1 MKKFLGLIPFSLI
14 CLFVFPQTTHAVPPP
29 DFLFNLGSSMAQ
41 VFSVGIIFLGAIF
54 SILYKFIKIKLQLI
68 KSKKILFIGISI
80 TGMILISLGSAYL
93 YGGYKQKTEYNKWLE
108 ESQKYAVLPE
118 EQEAYLKEKLLRE
131 DPDAKEEQTQEKN
144 EKLLREYEVDKLK
157 IGETSDKK
165 EEIKKQDGPFVSKID
180 KKLDDKNTK
189 FITEY
194 YKNIATGEYQKAY
207 DSSKKAV
214 NYETFKGWYINT
226 NKITIDNLVRID
238 EATSSLELTLY
249 EGNKYTRYGVL
260 MALKLK
266 DENPIQVASS
276 EVRILSEGTITEEKE
291 KPIISESM
299 QETPPQQMPPE
310 ETIPEN
316 KDDFFTQNENYNL
329 SITNSE
335 FSEITNSNRDDYI
348 VIDARENLEY
358 ENGYFPGSTHIRFA
372 DLQAGKWI
380 ELPTD
385 KYIFVL
391 CWSGIRGKEVAEFL
405 RTKDIVASYLENGAN
420 GWVEWGGTWIGDIK
434 FSEQYSEEKYK
445 KIFSTSEVEDEVSN
459 GTFLVDCREPWK
471 FENWHIEGSINI
483 PIMYTPTIDLAD
495 VFAQVPAN
503 STVITICDDYVNCFD
518 AKITAVEL
526 EERGHTFIGRYNKP
540 WEYE

>member
-1 MKKFLGLIPFSLI
+1 MKKFLGLIPFSLL
-14 CLFVFPQTTHAVPPP
+14 CLFALPQTTHAVPPP

-41 VFSVGIIFLGAIF
+41 AFSVAVIFLGAIF
-54 SILYKFIKIKLQLI
+54 SISYKFIKIKLQLI
-68 KSKKILFIGISI
+68 KSKKILFIAISTVGI
-80 TGMILISLGSAYL
+80 ILISFGSAYL
-93 YGGYKQKTEYNKWLE
+93 YGEYKQKSEYNNWME
-108 ESQKYAVLPE
+108 ESQKYATLPG

-131 DPDAKEEQTQEKN
+131 DSSTEEEYQAKN
-144 EKLLREYEVDKLK
+144 ENLLREYEVDKLK

-165 EEIKKQDGPFVSKID
+165 EEIQKQDGPFVSNID
-180 KKLDDKNTK
+180 KKLNDKNTK

-207 DSSKKAV
+207 DSSKKSV
-214 NYETFKGWYINT
+214 EYETFKGWYLNT
-226 NKITIDNLVRID
+226 TKITIDDLVRID
-238 EATSSLELTLY
+238 EETSSLELTLY

-276 EVRILSEGTITEEKE
+276 EVRILSEGTIAEKGEEK
-291 KPIISESM
+291 IASESN
-299 QETPPQQMPPE
+299 PE
-310 ETIPEN
+310 EGASEN
-316 KDDFFTQNENYNL
+316 KDDFFAQNENYNL
-329 SITNSE
+329 SITNFE
-335 FSEITNSNRDDYI
+335 FSKIINSNSSNYI
-348 VIDARENLEY
+348 VLDAREDLEY

-405 RTKDIVASYLENGAN
+405 RTKNIVASYLENGAN

-434 FSEQYSEEKYK
+434 FSEKYSEEKYK
-445 KIFSTSEVEDEVSN
+445 TIFSTSEIEDEVAN

-471 FENWHIEGSINI
+471 FENWHIEGSVNI
-483 PIMYTPTIDLAD
+483 PIMYTPTIDLVD
-495 VFAQVPAN
+495 VFAQVPEN

-518 AKITAVEL
+518 AKITGVEL